1 MMATMVNWEY
11 NGRPFTKLEDFP
23 KDTIGFVY
31 CLHFNDN
38 SYYFGS
44 KQFISIRGVYSKA
57 WLKYLGS
64 SKPVKEALEK
74 GELKVVKREILDFA
88 ISKQQLAFKETE
100 TIICRGA
107 LEDPKS
113 RNGWV
118 KVNLY
123 KKNIIEPVPMKIKP
137 KKKKK

>member
-1 MMATMVNWEY
+1 MNWTY
-11 NGRPFTKLEDFP
+11 NGLEVKSIDDFP
-23 KDTIGFVY
+23 TGTIGFTY
-31 CLHFNDN
+31 CLFFSDS

-44 KQFISIRGVYSKA
+44 KQVISIRGIESNWKS
-57 WLKYLGS
+57 YLGS
-64 SKPVKEALEK
+64 SKSIKEALK
-74 GELKVVKREILDFA
+74 SGEISVVKKEILDFA

-100 TIICRGA
+100 TIICQGA

-123 KKNIIEPVPMKIKP
+123 KKNIINPTPMKITKKRT
-137 KKKKK
+137 KKK

>member
-1 MMATMVNWEY
+1 MNWTY
-11 NGRPFTKLEDFP
+11 NGVEVKNINDFP
-23 KDTIGFVY
+23 PGTIGFTY
-31 CLHFNDN
+31 CLFFSDS

-44 KQFISIRGVYSKA
+44 KQVISIRGIESNWKS
-57 WLKYLGS
+57 YLGS
-64 SKPVKEALEK
+64 SKSIKEALLN
-74 GELKVVKREILDFA
+74 GEISVVKKEILDFA

>member
-1 MMATMVNWEY
+1 MIPWTY
-11 NGRPFTKLEDFP
+11 NGVEVKSVNDFP
-23 KDTIGFVY
+23 PQTIGFIYRLV
-31 CLHFNDN
+31 FSDF

-44 KQFISIRGVYSKA
+44 KQVISIRGLESNWKS
-57 WLKYLGS
+57 YLGS
-64 SKPVKEALEK
+64 SKSVKESLSN
-74 GELKVVKREILDFA
+74 GEISVVSREIIDFA

-100 TIICRGA
+100 TIICQGA

-123 KKNIIEPVPMKIKP
+123 KKNIINPVPMKITKKRT
-137 KKKKK
+137 KKK